1 MSEVPTTETVPPE
14 CHCSLSVPCVHILY
28 AVALPSSA
36 ILLFNP
42 IAIII
47 SPILLTAWAVV
58 FYSRSRPLGLCI
70 VCVLAFLHF
79 CLYSVF
85 SPSAHQTRV
94 SDGRPRCKNNLKQI
108 MLAMHNYHED
118 FGSFPPAVVTDDN
131 GHPMHSWRVLIL
143 PYLDEAKLH
152 NAYRFD
158 EPWDSE
164 VNRKLLVKMPHTY
177 VCSTHN
183 STQNTEHATSFV
195 AVVGPRTC
203 WAGLRGRTLN
213 EIIDGTNKSVM
224 IVETDSHSIPWTEP
238 RDIDLST
245 AVRLL
250 GSADPGAIGS
260 HQRKEFFFEYQPVRH
275 VALADGRVGSA
286 PAGLNAEFAEQL
298 LIVDD
303 GGPPGDWDTS
313 PLASQPHRKLRMFN
327 TFRFALFAVLA
338 VLPLPWVWLNPR
350 PRETR
355 QPAAT

>member
-36 ILLFNP
+36 ILLLNP

-143 PYLDEAKLH
+143 PYLDEAKL
-152 NAYRFD
+152 
-158 EPWDSE
+158 
-164 VNRKLLVKMPHTY
+164 
-177 VCSTHN
+177 
-183 STQNTEHATSFV
+183 
-195 AVVGPRTC
+195 
-203 WAGLRGRTLN
+203 
-213 EIIDGTNKSVM
+213 
-224 IVETDSHSIPWTEP
+224 
-238 RDIDLST
+238 
-245 AVRLL
+245 
-250 GSADPGAIGS
+250 
-260 HQRKEFFFEYQPVRH
+260 
-275 VALADGRVGSA
+275 
-286 PAGLNAEFAEQL
+286 
-298 LIVDD
+298 
-303 GGPPGDWDTS
+303 
-313 PLASQPHRKLRMFN
+313 
-327 TFRFALFAVLA
+327 
-338 VLPLPWVWLNPR
+338 
-350 PRETR
+350 
-355 QPAAT
+355 